1 MSNFK
6 VASYRSGSVMSGK
19 PDMFPAARRALG
31 FTGKLLLRAFLI
43 IQSLVVVYPLL
54 WNVFAS
60 FKTNQEVME
69 SPWTLPNTLNW
80 DNYVRAFTTARIG
93 DYMLNSVI
101 VVIISMIILFI
112 MAVPTAYVLGRMAF
126 RGKGFITN
134 LYMAGLFIG
143 GVYIIVPLF
152 ILMNNLHMLDNRFW
166 LSAVYATG
174 SLPFSVYLLIGFM
187 KSIPHDFE
195 EAAMIDGCGYF
206 GSLFRII
213 MPMTRPALVTLL
225 VFSFFDFWNEYV
237 LALTFI
243 TDDAKKTIPIGLSN
257 LMQIQQY
264 ATDWGSLFAGL
275 VIVLVPTVLI
285 YALLQ
290 KKLTEGMMLGGVKG

>member
-1 MSNFK
+1 MS
-6 VASYRSGSVMSGK
+6 AYTI
-19 PDMFPAARRALG
+19 PARKKTSAGVIGR
-31 FTGKLLLRAFLI
+31 FFLRVVLI
-43 IQSLVVVYPLL
+43 IQALVVVYPLL
-54 WNVFAS
+54 WNVLAS
-60 FKTNQEVME
+60 FKTNAEVME
-69 SPWTLPNTLNW
+69 SPWSLPTSLNW
-80 DNYVRAFTTARIG
+80 DNYVRAFTTAKIG

-101 VVIISMIILFI
+101 VVVLSMGVLLLAAI
-112 MAVPTAYVLGRMAF
+112 PTAYVLGRMKF
-126 RGKGFITN
+126 RGRTFLTN
-134 LYMAGLFIG
+134 FYMAGLFIG

-152 ILMNNLHMLDNRFW
+152 IMMNDLSMLDNRFW

-174 SLPFSVYLLIGFM
+174 SLPFSVFLLTGFM
-187 KSIPHDFE
+187 KSIPHDYE

-206 GSLFRII
+206 GTLFRVIVPMARPGII
-213 MPMTRPALVTLL
+213 TLI

-237 LALTFI
+237 LAMTLI

-257 LMQIQQY
+257 LMQIQKF

-275 VIVLVPTVLI
+275 VIVLVPTIVV

>member
-1 MSNFK
+1 MSAYS
-6 VASYRSGSVMSGK
+6 ASLQSGRKSSGG
-19 PDMFPAARRALG
+19 AVGR
-31 FTGKLLLRAFLI
+31 LLVRLFLI
-43 IQSLVVVYPLL
+43 VQALIVVYPLI
-54 WNVFAS
+54 WNVIAS
-60 FKTNQEVME
+60 LKTNAEVME
-69 SPWTLPNTLNW
+69 SPWSFPTTLNW
-80 DNYVRAFTTARIG
+80 DNYVRAFTTAKIG
-93 DYMLNSVI
+93 DYMLNSVL
-101 VVIISMIILFI
+101 VVAMSMTVLLLAAI
-112 MAVPTAYVLGRMAF
+112 PTAYVLGRMRF
-126 RGKGFITN
+126 RGRSFLTN
-134 LYMAGLFIG
+134 FYMAGLFIG

-152 ILMNNLHMLDNRFW
+152 IMMNDLSMLDNRFW

-174 SLPFSVYLLIGFM
+174 SLPFSVFLLTGFM

-206 GSLFRII
+206 GTLFKVI
-213 MPMTRPALVTLL
+213 MPMARPGIITLI

-237 LALTFI
+237 LAMTFI

-275 VIVLVPTVLI
+275 VIVLVPTIAV

>member
-1 MSNFK
+1 MPGLFST
-6 VASYRSGSVMSGK
+6 AGRSLSFAG
-19 PDMFPAARRALG
+19 R
-31 FTGKLLLRAFLI
+31 LLLRVFLI
-43 IQSLVVVYPLL
+43 VQSLVVVYPLF
-54 WNVFAS
+54 WNVLAS
-60 FKTNQEVME
+60 FKTNEEVME
-69 SPWTLPNTLNW
+69 SPWTLPASLNW
-80 DNYVRAFTTARIG
+80 DNYVRAFTTARMG
-93 DYMLNSVI
+93 DYMLNSVF
-101 VVIISMIILFI
+101 VVIISMLFLLI

-126 RGKGFITN
+126 RGRGFITN
-134 LYMAGLFIG
+134 VYMAGLFIG

-152 ILMNNLHMLDNRFW
+152 ILMNNLNMLDNRFW

-206 GSLFRII
+206 ATLFRII
-213 MPMTRPALVTLL
+213 MPMTRPALVTLI

-237 LALTFI
+237 LALTLI
-243 TDDAKKTIPIGLSN
+243 TDDAKKTIPIGLAN

-275 VIVLVPTVLI
+275 VIVLVPTIVI
-285 YALLQ
+285 YTLLQ
-290 KKLTEGMMLGGVKG
+290 KRLTDGMMLGGVKG